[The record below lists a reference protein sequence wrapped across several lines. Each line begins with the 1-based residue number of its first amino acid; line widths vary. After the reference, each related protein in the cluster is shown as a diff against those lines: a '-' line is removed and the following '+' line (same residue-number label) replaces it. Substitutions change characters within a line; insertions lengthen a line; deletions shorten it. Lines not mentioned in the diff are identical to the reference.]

1 MRAPLR
7 PPETYPEVDRMHG
20 TIGVQVAA
28 TLIWP
33 ETSSADLSLQL
44 RVVTVPEPLT
54 LASFIFP
61 SNGP

>member
-1 MRAPLR
+1 
-7 PPETYPEVDRMHG
+7 
-20 TIGVQVAA
+20 
-28 TLIWP
+28 LIWP
-33 ETSSADLSLQL
+33 ETSSADLSPQL